1 MSQYPTDSDV
11 HSSSDDEQPIR
22 PVKLHRSN
30 ILTSDSETEETSETL
45 SQSVQSRIVV
55 SSTRNLRGK
64 NGHKW
69 SSTPAESSRT
79 QTQARNLVH
88 VVQGPMGAAKDVTEP
103 LECFSIFITN
113 DIVRKN
119 VTHTNEEISLKSS
132 EYKNQTATVS
142 HTCEEEIR
150 SLLGLLLL
158 SAMKKD
164 NHLTS
169 LSRERFVF
177 L

>member
-1 MSQYPTDSDV
+1 MDMETSLIEKIAELLNKESSDDEDGALDRQRDLSDIEDHVEVEEEYPTDSDV

-55 SSTRNLRGK
+55 SSTRNLSGK

-79 QTQARNLVH
+79 RTQARNLVH

-103 LECFSIFITN
+103 LDCFSIFITN
-113 DIVRKN
+113 
-119 VTHTNEEISLKSS
+119 E
-132 EYKNQTATVS
+132 
-142 HTCEEEIR
+142 
-150 SLLGLLLL
+150 
-158 SAMKKD
+158 
-164 NHLTS
+164 
-169 LSRERFVF
+169 
-177 L
+177 